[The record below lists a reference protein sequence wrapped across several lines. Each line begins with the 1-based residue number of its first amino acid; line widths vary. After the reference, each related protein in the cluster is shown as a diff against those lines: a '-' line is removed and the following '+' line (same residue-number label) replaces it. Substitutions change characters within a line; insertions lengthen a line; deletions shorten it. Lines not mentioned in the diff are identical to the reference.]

1 MRISHKT
8 MSQLPIKKPHA
19 TARIQKNAVALIA
32 TALVHICMGLL
43 LWWGATWVQV
53 KPTEVGL
60 WSAGGGGEV
69 AVVEPAVS
77 VPEPEPESTPTPV
90 APVVNQVAP
99 PVVQEQ
105 ADVQLKQN
113 QKPSSSQKQPDPV
126 TPPKI
131 TPNRPNDEAAK
142 RAQKQKEDA
151 ERRADLLKTM
161 GGSSNGSSGSSGS
174 SGSNGSSNAEISAY
188 MARVRNAI
196 NAAGRGVGLAE
207 FKGTLTV
214 KISNGGAIRFES
226 ASGATGEQ
234 LAKLK
239 QVSNRVVNGPPA
251 SAIGQTIR
259 YAPSF

>member
-1 MRISHKT
+1 
-8 MSQLPIKKPHA
+8 
-19 TARIQKNAVALIA
+19 
-32 TALVHICMGLL
+32 
-43 LWWGATWVQV
+43 
-53 KPTEVGL
+53 
-60 WSAGGGGEV
+60 
-69 AVVEPAVS
+69 
-77 VPEPEPESTPTPV
+77 
-90 APVVNQVAP
+90 VVNQVAP

-105 ADVQLKQN
+105 ADVQLKSN
-113 QKPSSSQKQPDPV
+113 QKPSPNQKQPDPV

-151 ERRADLLKTM
+151 ERRADLLKTV
-161 GGSSNGSSGSSGS
+161 GGGSSGS

-226 ASGATGEQ
+226 ASGATAEQ

>member
-53 KPTEVGL
+53 KPTEVEL

-69 AVVEPAVS
+69 VEPAAS
-77 VPEPEPESTPTPV
+77 VPESKPESTPTPV

-151 ERRADLLKTM
+151 ERRADLLKTV
-161 GGSSNGSSGSSGS
+161 GGGSSGS

-188 MARVRNAI
+188 MARVRSAI

>member
-1 MRISHKT
+1 
-8 MSQLPIKKPHA
+8 
-19 TARIQKNAVALIA
+19 
-32 TALVHICMGLL
+32 
-43 LWWGATWVQV
+43 
-53 KPTEVGL
+53 
-60 WSAGGGGEV
+60 
-69 AVVEPAVS
+69 
-77 VPEPEPESTPTPV
+77 
-90 APVVNQVAP
+90 VVNQVAP

-151 ERRADLLKTM
+151 ERRADLLKTV
-161 GGSSNGSSGSSGS
+161 GGGSSGS

-226 ASGATGEQ
+226 ASGATAEQ

>member
-53 KPTEVGL
+53 KPTEVEL

-77 VPEPEPESTPTPV
+77 VPESKPESPPTPV

-151 ERRADLLKTM
+151 ERRADLLKTV
-161 GGSSNGSSGSSGS
+161 GGSSNGSSGS

>member
-53 KPTEVGL
+53 KPTEVEL

-69 AVVEPAVS
+69 AVLEPAVS
-77 VPEPEPESTPTPV
+77 VPEPEPESTPMPV

-151 ERRADLLKTM
+151 ERRADLLKTV

>member
-53 KPTEVGL
+53 KPTEVEL

-77 VPEPEPESTPTPV
+77 VPEPESTPTPV

-151 ERRADLLKTM
+151 ERRADLLKTV
-161 GGSSNGSSGSSGS
+161 GGGSSGSSGS

>member
-53 KPTEVGL
+53 KPTEVEL

-77 VPEPEPESTPTPV
+77 VPEPEPEPESTPTPV

-151 ERRADLLKTM
+151 ERRADLLKTV
-161 GGSSNGSSGSSGS
+161 GGSSNGSSGSS
-174 SGSNGSSNAEISAY
+174 GSSNAEISAY

-226 ASGATGEQ
+226 ASGATAEQ

>member
-8 MSQLPIKKPHA
+8 MSQLPIKKTHA

-53 KPTEVGL
+53 KPTEVEL

-151 ERRADLLKTM
+151 ERRADLLKNV
-161 GGSSNGSSGSSGS
+161 GGGSSGS

>member
-1 MRISHKT
+1 

-53 KPTEVGL
+53 KPTEVEL

-69 AVVEPAVS
+69 AVVETAVS
-77 VPEPEPESTPTPV
+77 VPEPESTPTPV

-113 QKPSSSQKQPDPV
+113 QKPSSNQKQPDPV

-151 ERRADLLKTM
+151 ERRADLLKTV
-161 GGSSNGSSGSSGS
+161 GGGSSGS

-226 ASGATGEQ
+226 ASVATAEQ

>member
-53 KPTEVGL
+53 KPTEVEL

-69 AVVEPAVS
+69 AVVETAVS

-113 QKPSSSQKQPDPV
+113 QKPSSNQKQPDPV

-151 ERRADLLKTM
+151 ERRADLLKTV
-161 GGSSNGSSGSSGS
+161 GGGSSGS

-226 ASGATGEQ
+226 ASGATAEQ